1 VIASE
6 GVMED
11 LSCACGWVVGK
22 ACGAVMDQ
30 ALEEKALVGKASD
43 FQYLRWWYGVCTVR
57 FLES

>member
-1 VIASE
+1 
-6 GVMED
+6 MED